1 MNAVPQGKKFALI
14 QDLMSNGYNIVLL
27 CRLAQV
33 SRSGFYKW
41 MKRQTFISPKQ
52 REDETMKLKIGACHE
67 KMKGILSYRRIQV
80 WLERT
85 YGIHVNHKRVQKLMG
100 ELGIRAVIRR
110 KRLYYGKREAYV
122 LSGNHLNREFIANQT
137 NQKWVTYITKSHVQR
152 TKALS
157 LRHQRSLQ

>member
-52 REDETMKLKIGACHE
+52 REDEWIVNSKSNNFF
-67 KMKGILSYRRIQV
+67 KGCKAI
-80 WLERT
+80 
-85 YGIHVNHKRVQKLMG
+85 
-100 ELGIRAVIRR
+100 
-110 KRLYYGKREAYV
+110 
-122 LSGNHLNREFIANQT
+122 LNRRHIA
-137 NQKWVTYITKSHVQR
+137 
-152 TKALS
+152 
-157 LRHQRSLQ
+157 